1 MAWGC
6 SSRSDDDEHHT
17 IAPTPDI
24 EIIDTSKEK
33 LYTVPLVETDPMV
46 NFLGFCPG
54 TISTKGELKMG
65 GDILKGDDPKK
76 KKKGGKKKAA
86 PKKAAKKK
94 AAKKK

>member
-1 MAWGC
+1 MVWC
-6 SSRSDDDEHHT
+6 SSSRSDDEHHT
-17 IAPTPDI
+17 LPQHPTI
-24 EIIDTSKEK
+24 EVIDTSREK
-33 LYTVPLVETDPMV
+33 LYTVPLVEADPTV
-46 NFLGFCPG
+46 SVLGFCPG

>member
-1 MAWGC
+1 MVIGK
-6 SSRSDDDEHHT
+6 
-17 IAPTPDI
+17 I
-24 EIIDTSKEK
+24 EVIDTSKEK
-33 LYTVPLVETDPMV
+33 LYTVPLVQRLIRRLVFSDFGPVT
-46 NFLGFCPG
+46 
-54 TISTKGELKMG
+54 TQQKGELKMG